1 MSYAIIVD
9 GSPKEVSGAFTDE
22 TGIQHSASVLRCWS
36 DEELFDIGVYKIE
49 EPELPEFDMVTGS
62 HLMFDGISV
71 HRVYHTIPA
80 DLDEERRSKKQQID
94 AEAECV
100 RMQFI
105 TPGSGQAM
113 SYQEKTREAQR
124 YLDSNGEGEY
134 PLLSKEVGITSGTLE
149 GVAML
154 VLTMHN
160 EWLDVGG
167 KIVRARLLAKKQ
179 VDEASTV
186 GDVRAITPIWFP
198 IDGVGDE
205 G

>member
-1 MSYAIIVD
+1 MPYALVKDDTPFEIHGCFVD
-9 GSPKEVSGAFTDE
+9 QD
-22 TGIQHSASVLRCWS
+22 GIQHPSSVLTLWS

-49 EPELPEFDMVTGS
+49 EPELPEFDVVTGS

-94 AEAECV
+94 AEAEHV

-124 YLDSNGEGEY
+124 YVDSNGAGEY
-134 PLLSKEVGITSGTLE
+134 PLLSKEVEFRKLN
-149 GVAML
+149 
-154 VLTMHN
+154 LTY
-160 EWLDVGG
+160 V
-167 KIVRARLLAKKQ
+167 
-179 VDEASTV
+179 
-186 GDVRAITPIWFP
+186 
-198 IDGVGDE
+198 
-205 G
+205 